1 MSESEHVPNQEQL
14 AATIDSVKALFS
26 KLEEE
31 MRGPGG
37 EELAKQ
43 FHADPL
49 SIIESRGVDLSAL
62 KDEEA
67 RQGLAT
73 QLSSAPITD
82 AESASVESTSHV
94 SALGSSIGC
103 WACVK
108 ATETAISIGA
118 GAALAAMFVGG
129 SAAVA
134 AIATVSGVA
143 AAILGIS
150 LAAARQIVVAI
161 LSKVSNPG
169 AFVNQLAREA
179 CKKPCT

>member
-1 MSESEHVPNQEQL
+1 MSESEYVPNQEQL

-73 QLSSAPITD
+73 QLSSAP

-150 LAAARQIVVAI
+150 LAAARQIVIAI